1 MSDLLDDGFISKF
14 NALLSEELLLNF
26 GYGSKQYILTQSENN
41 IVLSMKTHVVE
52 FDSIELQRIN
62 KEFKNEFLIKHVKNI
77 VKDLISIY

>member
-62 KEFKNEFLIKHVKNI
+62 KEFKNE
-77 VKDLISIY
+77 

>member
-62 KEFKNEFLIKHVKNI
+62 KEFKNEFLIKHIKNI

>member
-52 FDSIELQRIN
+52 FDSIEL
-62 KEFKNEFLIKHVKNI
+62 LIKNSKMNFLLSTLKI
-77 VKDLISIY
+77 